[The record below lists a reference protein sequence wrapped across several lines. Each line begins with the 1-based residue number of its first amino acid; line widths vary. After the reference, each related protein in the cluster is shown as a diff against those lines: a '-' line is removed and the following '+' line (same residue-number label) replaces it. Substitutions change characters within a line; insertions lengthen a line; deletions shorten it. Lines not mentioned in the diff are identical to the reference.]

1 MRLKFLPIS
10 IALILSAPV
19 ANSYFVFD
27 QPDPTKEAK
36 NIASSATVAGISQ
49 VGAGYVHIT
58 ESKGRSIP
66 LPKAMSMIMPSGW
79 QFISQSNVSP
89 VMVTWEGG
97 QPWLNI
103 ADSFAK
109 SAGSRFIVDWNSRV
123 VYAQAISGFI
133 GDTLN
138 PATMD
143 SAVIRRDVGSPPS
156 HSVLSEN
163 QRSIDQAGSIIPET
177 VVKSFSS
184 NVSSPLRESEAQLT
198 EKVTLEDVVSF
209 QGVNLVTTGSIVYKP
224 ASFNEI
230 IYGGEA
236 DTSIRE
242 LLEHLIPA
250 GWTHRG
256 GGASLDKRV
265 SWKGGRKSKDIL
277 KEALE
282 MHSIGMVMI
291 EQVKHVELMEYHLRE
306 GELLSKELKRWGEMN
321 GWRVKWSIRKDFPI
335 AATVWFKG
343 DFKEAVRGVFAAYQ
357 SRGALIDIEPDFS
370 LDDGVSTPVLEVSGG

>member
-1 MRLKFLPIS
+1 MRLKFLPLS
-10 IALILSAPV
+10 IALILSAPI
-19 ANSYFVFD
+19 ANAYFVFD
-27 QPDPTKEAK
+27 QPDPAKEAK
-36 NIASSATVAGISQ
+36 DIASSATVAGVSQ
-49 VGAGYVHIT
+49 IGAGYVHIT

-66 LPKAMSMIMPSGW
+66 LPNAMSMIMPSGW
-79 QFISQSNVSP
+79 QFIAQSNVSP

-97 QPWLNI
+97 QPWLNV

-123 VYAQAISGFI
+123 VYSQAVNGLI
-133 GDTLN
+133 GDTLKPVVN
-138 PATMD
+138 NSVSVKNQSEVSQPQ
-143 SAVIRRDVGSPPS
+143 SVSSSGSGYEKG
-156 HSVLSEN
+156 VA
-163 QRSIDQAGSIIPET
+163 DQ

-184 NVSSPLRESEAQLT
+184 NVNALSSEDGVQSS
-198 EKVTLEDVVSF
+198 EKVTLGDVASL
-209 QGVNLVTTGSIVYKP
+209 QGVNRVTTGSITYKP

-230 IYGGEA
+230 IYGGET
-236 DTSIRE
+236 DTSVRE
-242 LLEHLIPA
+242 LLEHLVPA

-256 GGASLDKRV
+256 GGASLDKKV
-265 SWKGGRKSKDIL
+265 SWKGGRKAKDIL

-282 MHSIGMVMI
+282 VHSIGMVI
-291 EQVKHVELMEYHLRE
+291 SEQVKHIEFMEYHLRE
-306 GELLSKELKRWGEMN
+306 GELLSKELKRWADMN
-321 GWRVKWSIRKDFPI
+321 GWRVNWAIRKDFPI